1 MESVTVRNR
10 RKNMDDM
17 PEDKRRSKGEATRMA
32 LLEAALVLF
41 GERGFEGTSTRDIAG
56 LAGCNQGLISFHFG
70 GKEGLYDAAR
80 TVIFDNLGSIVRPM
94 THRLEEALSAETDAA
109 TLCGILQAEITSIL
123 TSFIRKQHHQSWFL
137 LLRRSLHV
145 GDEKTRELHSALFLP
160 LLDVIGR
167 ILAKAGPAED
177 SALKAFL
184 LVDMAFSILRDYP
197 MFAAIFPARDAEA
210 DARDLVGML
219 FRGILSR

>member
-1 MESVTVRNR
+1 
-10 RKNMDDM
+10 MDDM

-167 ILAKAGPAED
+167 ILAKAGPAKD

-197 MFAAIFPARDAEA
+197 MFAAISPARDAEA

>member
-1 MESVTVRNR
+1 
-10 RKNMDDM
+10 MDDM
-17 PEDKRRSKGEATRMA
+17 LEDKRRSKGEATRMA

-80 TVIFDNLGSIVRPM
+80 TVIFENLGSIVRPM
-94 THRLEEALSAETDAA
+94 TRRLEEALAAETDAA
-109 TLCGILQAEITSIL
+109 ALCGMLQTEITAIL
-123 TSFIRKQHHQSWFL
+123 TAFIRKQHHQSWFL

-167 ILAKAGPAED
+167 ILAKAGPAGED

-197 MFAAIFPARDAEA
+197 MFSAISPARDAEA
-210 DARDLVGML
+210 DARELAGML
-219 FRGILSR
+219 FRGILAR

>member
-1 MESVTVRNR
+1 
-10 RKNMDDM
+10 MDDM

-94 THRLEEALSAETDAA
+94 THRLEEALAAETDAA

-167 ILAKAGPAED
+167 ILAKADPAED

-197 MFAAIFPARDAEA
+197 MFAAISPARDAEA

>member
-1 MESVTVRNR
+1 MGSVTVRNR

-94 THRLEEALSAETDAA
+94 THRLEEALAAETDAA

-167 ILAKAGPAED
+167 ILAKADPAED

-197 MFAAIFPARDAEA
+197 MFAAISPARDAEA

>member
-1 MESVTVRNR
+1 
-10 RKNMDDM
+10 MDDM

-167 ILAKAGPAED
+167 ILAKADPAED

-197 MFAAIFPARDAEA
+197 MFAAISPARDAEA

>member
-1 MESVTVRNR
+1 
-10 RKNMDDM
+10 MDDM

-94 THRLEEALSAETDAA
+94 THRLEEALVAETDAA

-167 ILAKAGPAED
+167 ILAKADPAED

-197 MFAAIFPARDAEA
+197 MFAAISPARDAEA

>member
-1 MESVTVRNR
+1 
-10 RKNMDDM
+10 MDDM

-167 ILAKAGPAED
+167 VLAKACPAED

-197 MFAAIFPARDAEA
+197 MFAAISPARDAEA